1 MSKKSKDQSTVRKA
15 ITRGRH
21 ARGIGPRPLV
31 CTRRHLRSFAQG
43 LVLITLSLYRSQHF
57 ALYAQGRIPDA
68 SGLGLANQVA
78 LYVQGFGSVA
88 LRLEGNEDFAL
99 YVQGRVQDASG
110 LGLTKQVALYVQG
123 LVLITNSLDRRQHF
137 ALYVQGRMQD
147 ASGETQPARLACSSF
162 GSGLAP
168 AINSPCMYKVAFI

>member
-57 ALYAQGRIPDA
+57 ALYAQGGIPNA
-68 SGLGLANQVA
+68 SGLGLANQV
-78 LYVQGFGSVA
+78 
-88 LRLEGNEDFAL
+88 AL

-147 ASGETQPARLACSSF
+147 TSGETQPARLACSGF

-168 AINSPCMYKVAFI
+168 AINSPYM

>member
-57 ALYAQGRIPDA
+57 ALYAQGGIPNA
-68 SGLGLANQVA
+68 SGLGLANQV
-78 LYVQGFGSVA
+78 
-88 LRLEGNEDFAL
+88 AL

>member
-43 LVLITLSLYRSQHF
+43 LVLITLSLDRSQHF
-57 ALYAQGRIPDA
+57 ALYAQGGIPNA
-68 SGLGLANQVA
+68 SGLGLANQV
-78 LYVQGFGSVA
+78 
-88 LRLEGNEDFAL
+88 AL

-137 ALYVQGRMQD
+137 ALYVQAGCKMPLEKPNLLDLHAQALD
-147 ASGETQPARLACSSF
+147 L
-162 GSGLAP
+162 
-168 AINSPCMYKVAFI
+168 V

>member
-1 MSKKSKDQSTVRKA
+1 MSKKSKYQSTVRKE

-57 ALYAQGRIPDA
+57 ALY
-68 SGLGLANQVA
+68 
-78 LYVQGFGSVA
+78 VQGFGSVA
-88 LRLEGNEDFAL
+88 LGLEGNEDFAL

>member
-1 MSKKSKDQSTVRKA
+1 MSKKSKDQSTVRKE

-57 ALYAQGRIPDA
+57 ALYAQGGIPNA
-68 SGLGLANQVA
+68 SGLGLANQV
-78 LYVQGFGSVA
+78 
-88 LRLEGNEDFAL
+88 AL

-137 ALYVQGRMQD
+137 ALYVQAGCKMPLEKPNLLDLHAQALD
-147 ASGETQPARLACSSF
+147 L
-162 GSGLAP
+162 
-168 AINSPCMYKVAFI
+168 V

>member
-1 MSKKSKDQSTVRKA
+1 M
-15 ITRGRH
+15 
-21 ARGIGPRPLV
+21 
-31 CTRRHLRSFAQG
+31 RSFAQG

-57 ALYAQGRIPDA
+57 ALYAQGGIPDA

-88 LRLEGNEDFAL
+88 LGIEGNEDFAL
-99 YVQGRVQDASG
+99 YVQGRV
-110 LGLTKQVALYVQG
+110 
-123 LVLITNSLDRRQHF
+123 
-137 ALYVQGRMQD
+137 QD

>member
-1 MSKKSKDQSTVRKA
+1 MSKKSKYQSTVRKE

-57 ALYAQGRIPDA
+57 ALYAQGGIPNA
-68 SGLGLANQVA
+68 SGLGLANQV
-78 LYVQGFGSVA
+78 
-88 LRLEGNEDFAL
+88 AL

-137 ALYVQGRMQD
+137 ALYVQAGCKMPLEKPNLLDLHAQALD
-147 ASGETQPARLACSSF
+147 L
-162 GSGLAP
+162 
-168 AINSPCMYKVAFI
+168 V